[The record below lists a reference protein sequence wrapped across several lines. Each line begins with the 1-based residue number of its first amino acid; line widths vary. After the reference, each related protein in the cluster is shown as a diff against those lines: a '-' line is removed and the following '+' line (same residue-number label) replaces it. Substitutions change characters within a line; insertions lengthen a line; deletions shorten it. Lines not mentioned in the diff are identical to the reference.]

1 MELIC
6 SFNRANETYSSDGE
20 KILNLQL
27 SLIAIQSYDFHT
39 SLKLDCE

>member
-6 SFNRANETYSSDGE
+6 FFNRANETYSGDAE

-27 SLIAIQSYDFHT
+27 SLIAIQSYEFHK